1 MTCLKILP
9 QQIQEIVDL
18 VGQHQE
24 KAPEFLD
31 LLNIIVK
38 VEYDSFPLGV
48 AFPIIFLLHV
58 ALSTP
63 LPAFQISL
71 AHVFPSC
78 FQSSFLSFS
87 LVYPFSTLSSVCVHH
102 MPVPVQSSFGDLFG
116 SLRHSHCSSDIRCV
130 RSSSCLLCHIHHSIP
145 ISFTSIR
152 FSCIFVVAHVS
163 ASYSIAG
170 LITVLQ
176 TFHFCDG
183 SVVFK

>member
-1 MTCLKILP
+1 MCNVLRQAFRGNQVTCLKILP

-38 VEYDSFPLGV
+38 VAASNITL

-71 AHVFPSC
+71 ARVFPSC
-78 FQSSFLSFS
+78 FRSSFLPFS
-87 LVYPFSTLSSVCVHH
+87 LVFISILNTFLS
-102 MPVPVQSSFGDLFG
+102 M
-116 SLRHSHCSSDIRCV
+116 CSSSHAHTSLEPEERLYFV
-130 RSSSCLLCHIHHSIP
+130 E
-145 ISFTSIR
+145 SF
-152 FSCIFVVAHVS
+152 
-163 ASYSIAG
+163 
-170 LITVLQ
+170 
-176 TFHFCDG
+176 
-183 SVVFK
+183 